1 VRSDPALLER
11 IVRNLVANAVRYTDS
26 GGVLMGTRL
35 RGGDVAIDVVDT
47 GIGIAAEHQARIF
60 EEFYQVRETRSS
72 RAYAGMGLGLAIVR
86 RVAALLGHRIEVVSS
101 VGRGSRFR
109 VLAPRSVGATE
120 RLSQALQRRT
130 LAAPHAGPASMRG
143 ALVAVIDDDPAA
155 VDAMTALFETW
166 GANVAGGGDAEALLE
181 ALGDVERYPDL
192 VVADL
197 RLACGESGIAVVHKL
212 RDELGIAL
220 PALLVSGDIGPG
232 AERDARM
239 AGLMLLPKPVVPAVL
254 QAIATALIARA

>member
-1 VRSDPALLER
+1 P
-11 IVRNLVANAVRYTDS
+11 
-26 GGVLMGTRL
+26 
-35 RGGDVAIDVVDT
+35 
-47 GIGIAAEHQARIF
+47 
-60 EEFYQVRETRSS
+60 
-72 RAYAGMGLGLAIVR
+72 R
-86 RVAALLGHRIEVVSS
+86 RV
-101 VGRGSRFR
+101 GR
-109 VLAPRSVGATE
+109 TE
-120 RLSQALQRRT
+120 RLSQALQRRKI
-130 LAAPHAGPASMRG
+130 AAPHGGPASMRG

-166 GANVAGGGDAEALLE
+166 GANVAGGGDAESLLE
-181 ALGDVERYPDL
+181 ALGAVERYPDL

-197 RLACGESGIAVVHKL
+197 RLACGESGIAVVHKLRDELGIAVPAPLVSGDIGPRAARGESGRAVVHKL